1 VVELRR
7 TPRAP
12 IDAWVEFTTKGSTEP
27 RRGRARDISLG
38 GMFIETET
46 PPAFG
51 AEVTVRVELTNA
63 NGKLEAFALPGTVRW
78 TRTKG
83 MGVQFKLLGARETHA
98 ITEVV
103 RVSDEAEIIHIDD
116 E

>member
-1 VVELRR
+1 MVELRR
-7 TPRAP
+7 TPRVP
-12 IDAWVEFTTKGSTEP
+12 IDAWVEFSAKGAPEQ

-38 GMFIETET
+38 GMFIETDAT
-46 PPAFG
+46 PAFG
-51 AEVTVRVELTNA
+51 AEVTVRVELMNA

-78 TRTKG
+78 TRSQG

-103 RVSDEAEIIHIDD
+103 RASDESEVIDV